1 MFQEIFHVEGPPRGK
16 GRARF
21 ARRGNFVST
30 YTDSKTVDYETHIRA
45 CAIKAMGSSEPLES
59 PVSVYLYARIPVPA
73 SYSKKKREACISGDI
88 RPTKKPDIDNI
99 AKSFLDA
106 MNGIVYKDDI
116 QVISLHIT
124 KVYSSGPGVDVLIRE
139 EIL

>member
-1 MFQEIFHVEGPPRGK
+1 MFQAIFHVEGNPRGK

-45 CAIKAMGSSEPLES
+45 CAIQAMGSSKPLES
-59 PVSVYLYARIPVPA
+59 PVSVYLYARIPIPA
-73 SYSKKKREACISGDI
+73 SYSKKRHEACISGEA

-106 MNGIVYKDDI
+106 MNGIVYNDDI

-124 KVYSSGPGVDVLIRE
+124 KVFSILPGVDVLVRE
-139 EIL
+139 ECL

>member
-1 MFQEIFHVEGPPRGK
+1 MFLLTFHVEGNPRGK

-21 ARRGNFVST
+21 ARRGNYVTT

-45 CAIKAMGSSEPLES
+45 CSAKAMGSSEPLES
-59 PVSVYLYARIPVPA
+59 PISVYLYARIPVPA
-73 SYSKKKREACISGDI
+73 SYSKKKRDACIHGEI

-99 AKSFLDA
+99 AKSFLDG

-124 KVYSSGPGVDVLIRE
+124 KVYSAVPGVDIHIRE
-139 EIL
+139 EVL

>member
-1 MFQEIFHVEGPPRGK
+1 MFVTIFHVEGPPRGK

-59 PVSVYLYARIPVPA
+59 PVSVYLYARIPIPA

-99 AKSFLDA
+99 AKAFLDA
-106 MNGIVYKDDI
+106 MNGIVYLDDK
-116 QVISLHIT
+116 QVVSLHVT
-124 KVYSSGPGVDVLIRE
+124 KVYGDTGCVNILVKE
-139 EIL
+139 ELQ